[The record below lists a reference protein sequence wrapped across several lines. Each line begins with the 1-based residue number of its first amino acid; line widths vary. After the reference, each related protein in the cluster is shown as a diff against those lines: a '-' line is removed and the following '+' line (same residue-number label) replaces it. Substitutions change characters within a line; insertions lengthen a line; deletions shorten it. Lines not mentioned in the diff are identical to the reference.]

1 MSNKAFFS
9 RLLGGSTT
17 TFVGFVLTCGVLLL
31 SVWLTDRNVRRIAD
45 ANEELQADVLRQ
57 SRAIGLLTDAAGR
70 KQ

>member
-9 RLLGGSTT
+9 RLLGDSTT